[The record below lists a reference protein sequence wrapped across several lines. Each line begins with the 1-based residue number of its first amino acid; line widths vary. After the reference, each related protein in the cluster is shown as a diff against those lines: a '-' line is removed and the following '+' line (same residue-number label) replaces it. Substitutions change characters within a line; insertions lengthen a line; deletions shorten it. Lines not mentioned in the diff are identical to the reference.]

1 MCVELDLT
9 KPLVPEFKVEGQIQS
24 VVYESMGM
32 LCTKCGLLGHSKEGC
47 EEQQRRKSDVTM
59 DVEDVGEK
67 GKVDEVVV
75 EKKDRWKTVQ
85 RPRRQRYFDGPAK
98 AQQSRSR
105 FCSYGG
111 DDGTVNILWKV
122 EGAHEPKLVADSQER
137 GLGSVECV
145 SESNLELYRPSGV
158 EHCDKENLQPGAQ
171 QGRLNCNDDMEMENV
186 LKWAD
191 DEDVIAS
198 NGLGT
203 IKEFMTLPL
212 ANDRGVAGKGIAA
225 VIRDMKRR
233 YKVDIVVI
241 LETRINGKQATKV
254 IKGWGF
260 QHSCRM
266 EVEGSSGGIWILW
279 EMPDLVV
286 DVLVN
291 DEQFIH
297 CRLRLGVE
305 NMVLTAV
312 YASPNEHKR
321 SRIWGELY
329 KIVGGTAELWLIAG
343 DFNEIKSPLEQKG
356 GGRVNESRCRNFNE

>member
-1 MCVELDLT
+1 MDLLRLSRAGQGFVV
-9 KPLVPEFKVEGQIQS
+9 LV
-24 VVYESMGM
+24 
-32 LCTKCGLLGHSKEGC
+32 
-47 EEQQRRKSDVTM
+47 
-59 DVEDVGEK
+59 
-67 GKVDEVVV
+67 
-75 EKKDRWKTVQ
+75 
-85 RPRRQRYFDGPAK
+85 
-98 AQQSRSR
+98 
-105 FCSYGG
+105 G

-137 GLGSVECV
+137 GLVKATVKEQKRQGKNANMKEGKQCLKEVKV
-145 SESNLELYRPSGV
+145 KGAGSGV
-158 EHCDKENLQPGAQ
+158 H
-171 QGRLNCNDDMEMENV
+171 
-186 LKWAD
+186 
-191 DEDVIAS
+191 EDR
-198 NGLGT
+198 
-203 IKEFMTLPL
+203 KEFMTLPL

-305 NMVLTAV
+305 NMVLTIAV
-312 YASPNEHKR
+312 
-321 SRIWGELY
+321 
-329 KIVGGTAELWLIAG
+329 
-343 DFNEIKSPLEQKG
+343 
-356 GGRVNESRCRNFNE
+356 